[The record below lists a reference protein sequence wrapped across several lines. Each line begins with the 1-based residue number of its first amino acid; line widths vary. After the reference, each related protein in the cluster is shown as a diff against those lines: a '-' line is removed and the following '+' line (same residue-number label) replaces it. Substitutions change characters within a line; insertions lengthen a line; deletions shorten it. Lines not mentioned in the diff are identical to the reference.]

1 MRSFFRRVLLF
12 NPKIVAAR
20 DWLPRVYSMSVVKS
34 GASIVCTISLS
45 KGVGSCTLT
54 AKRLIPLPHGY
65 HLVAVYLGNGNYL
78 PSASAAKALT
88 VFTPVD

>member
-1 MRSFFRRVLLF
+1 MEKLT
-12 NPKIVAAR
+12 A
-20 DWLPRVYSMSVVKS
+20 SVSHVGSGYATGKVEVKS

>member
-1 MRSFFRRVLLF
+1 M
-12 NPKIVAAR
+12 
-20 DWLPRVYSMSVVKS
+20 
-34 GASIVCTISLS
+34 
-45 KGVGSCTLT
+45 T

-65 HLVAVYLGNGNYL
+65 HLVAVYLGDGHYL